1 VIIITFAGF
10 QIVEDLVN
18 ELSTKNIYAKKPVS
32 LAESMMLRKFGREG
46 SETLAIA

>member
-1 VIIITFAGF
+1 VVAFVGSEIA
-10 QIVEDLVN
+10 EDHF
-18 ELSTKNIYAKKPVS
+18 ESLSTKNIYAKKPVS